1 MKTII
6 GIDLGVE
13 ETRIARINQ
22 IGEPEI
28 TLNHESL
35 FSTPS
40 AVQLSDD
47 KVIIGDPARDSAGI
61 AEYAF
66 ARFLGDLGRGT
77 AHETPYGT
85 FSPSDL
91 CALLL
96 RPLIEHTR
104 QDYGEAS
111 AASIAIPYHLSS
123 DARLEILRA
132 ATLAGVHKPYLLN
145 DNTAEV
151 LFLRQSHK
159 LKKGKY
165 LLVNLKAGS
174 ADTTIFEVAGNSIS
188 ITHASGL
195 HQLGLNDLKHAM
207 SGIVSEKIA
216 HKIGAK
222 VTRDDLPME
231 YCIGDYSLNN
241 IIQRL
246 GTQNT
251 LKYIARGLESGRIE
265 IEITRDEFRNR
276 IASHTRQLEYLIE
289 TALDKAGVS
298 PRNLT
303 GCFLSTSKIDLSFW
317 ADCISYK
324 LGMQPLS
331 TPEGSIAKG
340 AALYA
345 ATKSRDEVLPLMGRD
360 ELKCISVRDLAP
372 YYVGILEIDWLT
384 QTKRNRII
392 IPKGEILPCKRTF
405 ELLADDLGRIPEI
418 KVTTAYTAEENA
430 DSLTVLQTVQ
440 PTRTKANSKHILTI
454 CLNENGQT
462 IVNVRL
468 DDRDSDSSYFSDT
481 QPG

>member
-47 KVIIGDPARDSAGI
+47 KVIIGDVARDSAGV

-66 ARFLGDLGRGT
+66 ARFLGNLGRGI

-85 FSPSDL
+85 FSSSDL

-104 QDYGEAS
+104 QDYGEVS

-132 ATLAGVHKPYLLN
+132 ATLVGVHNPYLLN

-231 YCIGDYSLNN
+231 YGIGDYSLNN
-241 IIQRL
+241 IIQGL

-289 TALDKAGVS
+289 TAQEKAGIS
-298 PRNLT
+298 PRDLN
-303 GCFLSTSKIDLSFW
+303 GCFLSTSEIDRPFW
-317 ADCISYK
+317 APSISSA

-331 TPEGSIAKG
+331 TPEGSIAMG

-345 ATKSRDEVLPLMGRD
+345 ATRSREEDLPPMGQD
-360 ELKCISVRDLAP
+360 ELKSINVQDLAP

-384 QTKRNRII
+384 QTKRNRIV
-392 IPKGEILPCKRTF
+392 IPKGELLPCKRTF
-405 ELLADDLGRIPEI
+405 ELVADDSGRIPEI
-418 KVTTAYTAEENA
+418 VVTTSCVAGDDAEQVI
-430 DSLTVLQTVQ
+430 VLKTINPKQSKAHSKQT
-440 PTRTKANSKHILTI
+440 LTI
-454 CLNENGQT
+454 TMNENGRT
-462 IVNVRL
+462 SATLRN
-468 DDRDSDSSYFSDT
+468 DDDDSSRFMEINT
-481 QPG
+481 